1 VSLLMLLGLVF
12 GYLAWQ
18 RWGPLA
24 GIVVGFVFAGGL
36 GWRLLGLLVTG
47 LRLAARPR
55 RTRQMRPFTEAWEAR
70 FGEIGPD
77 SRRQP
82 PPGMFRPGTGRG
94 GRPGSRPA
102 TGWMPRCGG
111 TGPNPARPLWRKP
124 SPGLPEG

>member
-82 PPGMFRPGTGRG
+82 PPGMF
-94 GRPGSRPA
+94 PA
-102 TGWMPRCGG
+102 WYR
-111 TGPNPARPLWRKP
+111 AWRKTGI
-124 SPGLPEG
+124 SAGDWLDAKMRRDRT